1 MAHWL
6 KSYLQHHE
14 YLLFSQY
21 TELPLLCWVSHRFK
35 SSPQTLSE
43 CLCSEHREWTKHRC
57 SLPGNDHN
65 VKITATRVRSI
76 VAWPESHLN
85 NWWYC
90 WHWNLSCYILGKTS
104 NPNTAFSFF
113 PMSTVISRQVPNNQ
127 GTKHWQRQPRTQ
139 GIQYSNF
146 IVCFKPIYEIQIEK
160 GRNNFVNR

>member
-1 MAHWL
+1 MKVFLSPCSSFKMAHLL
-6 KSYLQHHE
+6 KSYLPHE
-14 YLLFSQY
+14 YLIFSQY

-113 PMSTVISRQVPNNQ
+113 PCPLSLAGRCPTTKEQNIGKGSQGPRAFSIQTLLCALSQSTRY
-127 GTKHWQRQPRTQ
+127 K
-139 GIQYSNF
+139 
-146 IVCFKPIYEIQIEK
+146 
-160 GRNNFVNR
+160 